1 MVSEVGTHGNDL
13 VGKPQQPGFIHN
25 LLSQLLPQGRKLGQ
39 GLVQMSLEAGPQVEG
54 ENVLMRLV
62 EAGKEDLE
70 EKTTRTRIP
79 EGLRNWAVKQV
90 QHLLKRQHDVLGQV
104 QQLVDKFRD
113 KSMIKELVL
122 RRSFHHLERL

>member
-1 MVSEVGTHGNDL
+1 MKV
-13 VGKPQQPGFIHN
+13 
-25 LLSQLLPQGRKLGQ
+25 
-39 GLVQMSLEAGPQVEG
+39 
-54 ENVLMRLV
+54 
-62 EAGKEDLE
+62 
-70 EKTTRTRIP
+70 P

-90 QHLLKRQHDVLGQV
+90 QHLLERQNHVLGQV